1 MHDLRPLPA
10 LKSKSDFAGVY
21 RNGKAYGS
29 RLLVLYIYESEK
41 GQEAGRLGISIS
53 KKVGNSVERHRLR
66 RLIRESFRLHLS
78 EWCGT
83 ADYVVIARRE
93 AKGKSFWEIEKAL
106 LSLGTRSGAWK
117 EIET

>member
-1 MHDLRPLPA
+1 MESFES
-10 LKSKSDFAGVY
+10 LKKTTDFDRVY
-21 RNGKAYGS
+21 RQGRSYGNK
-29 RLLVLYIYESEK
+29 LLVMYVLDQ
-41 GQEAGRLGISIS
+41 GQSHIGRLGISVS
-53 KKVGNSVERHRLR
+53 KKVGNSVVRHRIR

-117 EIET
+117 EIGT